1 MTPSP
6 SSPLPNRRR
15 RCTHLISIWASVGPT
30 DLARLAPDSTCSRS
44 AVAHLLTP
52 LPNPTAAPRSPSPP
66 LCSDVIEWLS
76 LCPSARRCCSPHSQP
91 LPLEACSRS
100 AMMVARSQF
109 RISTARPHSPTTVF
123 RPGLSAPPVLCSGPC
138 LDLFSLD
145 HCPAVARPSV
155 GPAFLA
161 RPAPDRSRST
171 CSRSACCPRSARI
184 HLCTCSRS
192 LFSLDLL
199 PRRSFD
205 FGLPFF

>member
-6 SSPLPNRRR
+6 SSPLPNCRR
-15 RCTHLISIWASVGPT
+15 RCTHLISIWASVGLT

-109 RISTARPHSPTTVF
+109 RISAARPHSPTTVF
-123 RPGLSAPPVLCSGPC
+123 RPGLSAPPVL
-138 LDLFSLD
+138 LFS
-145 HCPAVARPSV
+145 
-155 GPAFLA
+155 
-161 RPAPDRSRST
+161 APVHIWT
-171 CSRSACCPRSARI
+171 CSRSIIVRLVLRGRPSAPPFLMLALLPTVPARPLLSLCCPRSARI
-184 HLCTCSRS
+184 HL
-192 LFSLDLL
+192 
-199 PRRSFD
+199 
-205 FGLPFF
+205 